1 MAKNSRAASS
11 RAGVINRVS
20 SNGGLGEL
28 HRRQLVQNG
37 IARFFVSQ
45 VDSDSSHLVGSDYE
59 VRFLGDKGKGGKTGE
74 TGEEFDVKPEAAG
87 RSAHSP
93 RPVVFS

>member
-28 HRRQLVQNG
+28 HRQQLIQNA
-37 IARFFVSQ
+37 IAEFFESQ
-45 VDSDSSHLVGSDYE
+45 VGSD
-59 VRFLGDKGKGGKTGE
+59 
-74 TGEEFDVKPEAAG
+74 
-87 RSAHSP
+87 
-93 RPVVFS
+93 

>member
-28 HRRQLVQNG
+28 HRQQLVQNG

-45 VDSDSSHLVGSDYE
+45 VDSDSSSESIVWSAFD
-59 VRFLGDKGKGGKTGE
+59 VRYLFDKGKGGE
-74 TGEEFDVKPEAAG
+74 D
-87 RSAHSP
+87 R
-93 RPVVFS
+93 